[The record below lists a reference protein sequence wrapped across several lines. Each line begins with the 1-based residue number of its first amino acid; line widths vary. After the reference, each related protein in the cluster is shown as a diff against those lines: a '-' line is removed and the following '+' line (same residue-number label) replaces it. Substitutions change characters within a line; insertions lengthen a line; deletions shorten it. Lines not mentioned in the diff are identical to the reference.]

1 MQKFDGSYRDLLNSK
16 DNYSV
21 EKRIDWLYQIAIGIE
36 ELHNA
41 DVVHRDIKPENIFYC
56 KSNDKLYIGDFGI
69 SHFKESDLTKEG
81 EKLANFNYASP
92 EQLITQKKDYDITKN
107 TDIYSFGLIVN
118 IYWFNTQR

>member
-1 MQKFDGSYRDLLNSK
+1 MQKFDGSYRDLLNCK

-21 EKRIDWLYQIAIGIE
+21 EKKIDWLYQIAIGIE

-56 KSNDKLYIGDFGI
+56 KSNNKLYIGDFGI

-81 EKLANFNYASP
+81 DMIL
-92 EQLITQKKDYDITKN
+92 QKTPIFILLD
-107 TDIYSFGLIVN
+107 
-118 IYWFNTQR
+118 